1 MSHNTIFKNSPF
13 QERLD
18 DLNLVRDWTS
28 WNGYKSARTFDTL
41 ASEYFAIRSTCS
53 LMDLTPMEKYR
64 VKGPDAESFL
74 NRLVTRDISKL
85 EIDKVTYVI
94 WCNDEGKVLDD
105 GTLFRLSDNDY
116 RLCAQHHQLDWLG
129 ISSLGFDVSIEKETD
144 QIAALAVQ
152 GPTSYAVLSRAG
164 FEGLDKLKPF
174 HFLRQQIFD
183 IDLMI
188 SRTGFTGDLGYEI
201 WISPEHAINLW
212 DLIYAECENGQF

>member
-1 MSHNTIFKNSPF
+1 
-13 QERLD
+13 
-18 DLNLVRDWTS
+18 
-28 WNGYKSARTFDTL
+28 
-41 ASEYFAIRSTCS
+41 
-53 LMDLTPMEKYR
+53 MEKYR
-64 VKGPDAESFL
+64 VRGPDAEFL
-74 NRLVTRDISKL
+74 KSTCYSRHIKA

-129 ISSLGFDVSIEKETD
+129 IFSLGFDVSIEKETD

-152 GPTSYAVLSRAG
+152 GPASYAVLSRAG

-188 SRTGFTGDLGYEI
+188 SRTVTGDLGYEI
-201 WISPEHAINLW
+201 WISPEHQSICG
-212 DLIYAECENGQF
+212 I

>member
-1 MSHNTIFKNSPF
+1 MRSSGRRDYRFAGVQCGQTDFANLLKIKVSKVSHNAIFKNSPF
-13 QERLD
+13 QERLN
-18 DLNLVRDWTS
+18 DLNLVTDWTS

-64 VKGPDAESFL
+64 VRGPDAESFL

-116 RLCAQHHQLDWLG
+116 RLLSLIH
-129 ISSLGFDVSIEKETD
+129 ISE
-144 QIAALAVQ
+144 
-152 GPTSYAVLSRAG
+152 PTR
-164 FEGLDKLKPF
+164 
-174 HFLRQQIFD
+174 R
-183 IDLMI
+183 
-188 SRTGFTGDLGYEI
+188 
-201 WISPEHAINLW
+201 
-212 DLIYAECENGQF
+212 